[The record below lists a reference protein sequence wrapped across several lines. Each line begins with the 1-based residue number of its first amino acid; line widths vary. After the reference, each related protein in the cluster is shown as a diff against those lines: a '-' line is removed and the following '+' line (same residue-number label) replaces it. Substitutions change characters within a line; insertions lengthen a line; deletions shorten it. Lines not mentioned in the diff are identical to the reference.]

1 MHESSRIESSRV
13 VRYNFTVINQ
23 MSACLTAHLL
33 SCLLVLPSLAAA
45 APPTTLAVTGA
56 VKTPLSLS
64 AADLKALP
72 RTTVQV
78 EDADRTVT
86 YGGVLVGEILARAG
100 VALGDAL
107 RGDAVASY
115 VVAHAADGYRA
126 VFALA
131 ELDNAFVKNDVLVAD
146 TADGKPLFAYQGPWR
161 LVAPRDQRG
170 ARSVRMLDRLEVVRL
185 PR

>member
-1 MHESSRIESSRV
+1 MIRRLLLAGLLIAAGGPH
-13 VRYNFTVINQ
+13 
-23 MSACLTAHLL
+23 TAAMAQTATRER
-33 SCLLVLPSLAAA
+33 LAAPAVA
-45 APPTTLAVTGA
+45 APSALVIDGA
-56 VKTPLSLS
+56 VKTPLSLT
-64 AADLKALP
+64 AADLKGLP

-78 EDADRTVT
+78 QDADRTVT
-86 YGGVLVGEILARAG
+86 YEGVLVGQILARAG
-100 VALGDAL
+100 VPLGDAL

-126 VFALA
+126 VYALA

-185 PR
+185 LR